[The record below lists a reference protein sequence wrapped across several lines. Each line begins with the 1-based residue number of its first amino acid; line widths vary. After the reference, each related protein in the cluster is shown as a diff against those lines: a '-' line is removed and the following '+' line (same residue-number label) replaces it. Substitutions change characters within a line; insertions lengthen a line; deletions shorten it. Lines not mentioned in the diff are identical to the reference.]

1 MKGYNN
7 KYGHKLL
14 KRNDICIVVDES
26 SRKGW
31 NLSEMPKTIG
41 GEVLVLDVDSEDFS
55 VNCKV
60 EKTGKYWW
68 YYTED
73 LRLVDKKE
81 EAKRAK
87 KLIKKELL
95 KLFKLQSKSK

>member
-31 NLSEMPKTIG
+31 NSSEMPETIG
-41 GEVLVLDVDSEDFS
+41 GEVLVLGVYSEDYS
-55 VNCKV
+55 VNCEVK
-60 EKTGKYWW
+60 KTGKCWW

-87 KLIKKELL
+87 KLIKEELL
-95 KLFKLQSKSK
+95 KLFEIQSKSK

>member
-14 KRNDICIVVDES
+14 KSNDICVVVDES

-31 NLSEMPKTIG
+31 NLSEMPETIG
-41 GEVLVLDVDSEDFS
+41 GKVLVLYIDSEDFS
-55 VNCKV
+55 VNCEV
-60 EKTGKYWW
+60 EKTGKRWW
-68 YYTED
+68 YCAED

-87 KLIKKELL
+87 KLIKEELL